1 MVLKKPVSN
10 KTSSWN
16 KVAYQRHSQG
26 GGCLRV
32 DQTKWR
38 RTIQELIKASDTGI
52 IKILKQDKFLPEWS
66 GAVCPKC
73 EAGVLGTLQQHAGRN
88 GLWHRCNK
96 KNCQQ
101 YVSPI
106 HFHPI
111 FTATPGPEGHSL
123 QMQSAALLLR
133 LCSVPLSVIHLV
145 THINHK
151 AIEKMS
157 RSLAL
162 IRKSHV
168 LKVEK
173 PITFGGAPRAWRDV
187 EVDEATFDKKTLEPW
202 EVSDADQNAGKNT
215 LWEQWGGLVQ
225 RGCPKTLV
233 LVKLNPAV
241 TVPRAPGPGAMRK
254 IDWKPLAHKY
264 LKNRRVILHSDSAR
278 SYRMKVPGMLH
289 DAVIH
294 QKKRVK
300 RAGKWVWKKPT
311 FVKVSS
317 HKLPDGR
324 TIKTKAG
331 TQIIDRAWRFIKERL
346 RRNQRAKAGSSLL
359 ALQIRSAQWE
369 YWHRNEDLWACTGA
383 LLREYTAGF
392 AKRPAL

>member
-1 MVLKKPVSN
+1 
-10 KTSSWN
+10 
-16 KVAYQRHSQG
+16 
-26 GGCLRV
+26 
-32 DQTKWR
+32 
-38 RTIQELIKASDTGI
+38 
-52 IKILKQDKFLPEWS
+52 
-66 GAVCPKC
+66 
-73 EAGVLGTLQQHAGRN
+73 
-88 GLWHRCNK
+88 
-96 KNCQQ
+96 
-101 YVSPI
+101 
-106 HFHPI
+106 
-111 FTATPGPEGHSL
+111 
-123 QMQSAALLLR
+123 
-133 LCSVPLSVIHLV
+133 
-145 THINHK
+145 
-151 AIEKMS
+151 
-157 RSLAL
+157 
-162 IRKSHV
+162 
-168 LKVEK
+168 
-173 PITFGGAPRAWRDV
+173 
-187 EVDEATFDKKTLEPW
+187 
-202 EVSDADQNAGKNT
+202 
-215 LWEQWGGLVQ
+215 
-225 RGCPKTLV
+225 
-233 LVKLNPAV
+233 
-241 TVPRAPGPGAMRK
+241 MRK

>member
-106 HFHPI
+106 HLHPI

-145 THINHK
+145 THITRP
-151 AIEKMS
+151 S
-157 RSLAL
+157 R
-162 IRKSHV
+162 K
-168 LKVEK
+168 
-173 PITFGGAPRAWRDV
+173 
-187 EVDEATFDKKTLEPW
+187 
-202 EVSDADQNAGKNT
+202 
-215 LWEQWGGLVQ
+215 
-225 RGCPKTLV
+225 
-233 LVKLNPAV
+233 
-241 TVPRAPGPGAMRK
+241 
-254 IDWKPLAHKY
+254 
-264 LKNRRVILHSDSAR
+264 
-278 SYRMKVPGMLH
+278 
-289 DAVIH
+289 
-294 QKKRVK
+294 
-300 RAGKWVWKKPT
+300 
-311 FVKVSS
+311 
-317 HKLPDGR
+317 
-324 TIKTKAG
+324 
-331 TQIIDRAWRFIKERL
+331 
-346 RRNQRAKAGSSLL
+346 
-359 ALQIRSAQWE
+359 
-369 YWHRNEDLWACTGA
+369 
-383 LLREYTAGF
+383 
-392 AKRPAL
+392 

>member
-1 MVLKKPVSN
+1 MVKRFNPFPAPKRGVGRMVLKKPVSN

-16 KVAYQRHSQG
+16 KIAYQRHSQG

-106 HFHPI
+106 HLHPI

-346 RRNQRAKAGSSLL
+346 REKP
-359 ALQIRSAQWE
+359 
-369 YWHRNEDLWACTGA
+369 TG
-383 LLREYTAGF
+383 
-392 AKRPAL
+392 

>member
-1 MVLKKPVSN
+1 
-10 KTSSWN
+10 
-16 KVAYQRHSQG
+16 
-26 GGCLRV
+26 
-32 DQTKWR
+32 
-38 RTIQELIKASDTGI
+38 
-52 IKILKQDKFLPEWS
+52 
-66 GAVCPKC
+66 
-73 EAGVLGTLQQHAGRN
+73 
-88 GLWHRCNK
+88 
-96 KNCQQ
+96 
-101 YVSPI
+101 
-106 HFHPI
+106 
-111 FTATPGPEGHSL
+111 
-123 QMQSAALLLR
+123 
-133 LCSVPLSVIHLV
+133 
-145 THINHK
+145 
-151 AIEKMS
+151 MS

-173 PITFGGAPRAWRDV
+173 TITFGGAPRAWRDV

-359 ALQIRSAQWE
+359 ALQIRSAEWE